1 MDINKNKLYRNPE
14 ALTRIIDSNAV
25 VIFLS
30 DDYDESLKR
39 EVYIFNDT
47 GTIIW
52 ELINEENNID
62 GIVKKICLEY
72 ELTPQKATGYI
83 EKFVEKLTEAK
94 LINNF
99 IGEKKKYEK
108 EKNTGSQKRK

>member
-1 MDINKNKLYRNPE
+1 MELNKNKLYRNPE

-47 GTIIW
+47 GTRIW
-52 ELINEENNID
+52 ELINGGNTAEDIAR
-62 GIVKKICLEY
+62 KLCLEY
-72 ELTPQKATGYI
+72 TLTLQEAIKYTD
-83 EKFVEKLTEAK
+83 KFKEKLTKNK
-94 LINNF
+94 LINNC
-99 IGEKKKYEK
+99 
-108 EKNTGSQKRK
+108 TGGIK